1 MKIVFKNKKLYI
13 KAGLYYE
20 YSGFLKI
27 SIKVYLIFIKTY
39 FFSSIL
45 GIRFLCC
52 CHWLNL
58 FKKRILLFFK
68 NNKLVNQ
75 ENFESLLFK
84 QKYYQYLGDFQ
95 NAINLQR
102 KLNTINPFQ
111 LGDMGNLFYK
121 NNYKNFILNNFLRL
135 LLLEKNRTLKGF
147 NLQKFL
153 KKMKVNNSKKEIW
166 VTNRVIIQFK
176 NKYDVNVSS
185 KNFSWDLKIFE
196 KKFNTPILSEI
207 ITNFN
212 SELKPKENIIKL
224 FTNLNSLDL
233 KLYMTIIKKKI
244 FLENIVNLNFRNSKN
259 NFAFYLRFNDS
270 YYCLNRNFKSKIYQ
284 ILKSDRD
291 SYHSID
297 QILILKTIY
306 HYAIIDKKNLKP
318 YHYFTKI
325 QRRLG
330 LGKNTFKFRFLFPSI
345 KIEKKGVNFDE
356 KYNIKLNLATEK
368 FYEKKKISAL
378 FRLCLF
384 NILIN
389 FRLSL
394 IFKDGENYKK
404 IKFNSDINQKVYLE
418 EEIKKKKDFIKILK
432 KNEILLLFYKIL
444 IYKIVKKKNL
454 QKKLLIDK
462 ILEIFVSRYIFKK
475 LNLFQL
481 KTALIVI
488 ILRKKKYTKAY
499 NLLRQQCFDE
509 PYSIQ
514 FWQLLSIVEKKI
526 GLVVSKTLRFTLR
539 IIKKFPNSIP
549 GITFAGNLCSVFGS
563 GGYALAEFFQAYRW
577 KNNSPFLNLSISVQY
592 LNGSVNRRT
601 KLKGLSLLL
610 CLSFYFRY
618 KILRFFIIKVILQEN
633 YLSSYLNLETLY
645 NSGRILLFL
654 GIHNKAKVNFKS
666 IFELKKTV
674 STVKKFKRNRKNFM
688 KFAIIKEAHFNSFIL
703 DECGDMNSNF
713 INSRMI

>member
-1 MKIVFKNKKLYI
+1 MKIDLKNKKLYI

-20 YSGFLKI
+20 YSGLLKI

-39 FFSSIL
+39 FFNSIL

-75 ENFESLLFK
+75 EDFESLLFK
-84 QKYYQYLGDFQ
+84 QKYHQYLGDFQ
-95 NAINLQR
+95 NALELQR

-111 LGDMGNLFYK
+111 LVDRGNLFYK
-121 NNYKNFILNNFLRL
+121 NNYKNFIFNNFLRL

-147 NLQKFL
+147 NLQKFF
-153 KKMKVNNSKKEIW
+153 KKMKGNNSKKEFW
-166 VTNRVIIQFK
+166 VTNRVLIHFK
-176 NKYDVNVSS
+176 NKYDVNVPS
-185 KNFSWDLKIFE
+185 KNIFWDLKGFE
-196 KKFNTPILSEI
+196 KKFDTPILSEI
-207 ITNFN
+207 ITYFN
-212 SELKPKENIIKL
+212 SEPKPKENNIKL
-224 FTNLNSLDL
+224 FTSLNSLDL
-233 KLYMTIIKKKI
+233 KLYLITIKKKF
-244 FLENIVNLNFRNSKN
+244 FLENNVNLIFRNSKN
-259 NFAFYLRFNDS
+259 NFASHLRFNDS
-270 YYCLNRNFKSKIYQ
+270 YSCLNRNFNSKLYQ
-284 ILKSDRD
+284 ILKSERD
-291 SYHSID
+291 AYHSID

-306 HYAIIDKKNLKP
+306 QYSFIDKKNPKP

-325 QRRLG
+325 QGRLG
-330 LGKNTFKFRFLFPSI
+330 LGKNTFKFRLFFPSV
-345 KIEKKGVNFDE
+345 KIENKGVNFDE

-404 IKFNSDINQKVYLE
+404 INFNGDINQKVYFE

-432 KNEILLLFYKIL
+432 KNQILLLFCKILNYKIA
-444 IYKIVKKKNL
+444 KKKNL

-481 KTALIVI
+481 KAALIVI

-539 IIKKFPNSIP
+539 IIKKFPDSIP

-577 KNNSPFLNLSISVQY
+577 KNNSPFLNLSISIQY

-610 CLSFYFRY
+610 CFSFYFRY

-674 STVKKFKRNRKNFM
+674 STVKKFKRNRENFM
-688 KFAIIKEAHFNSFIL
+688 KFAIKKEAHFNSLLL
-703 DECGDMNSNF
+703 DECGGMNSNL

>member
-1 MKIVFKNKKLYI
+1 
-13 KAGLYYE
+13 
-20 YSGFLKI
+20 
-27 SIKVYLIFIKTY
+27 
-39 FFSSIL
+39 
-45 GIRFLCC
+45 
-52 CHWLNL
+52 
-58 FKKRILLFFK
+58 
-68 NNKLVNQ
+68 
-75 ENFESLLFK
+75 
-84 QKYYQYLGDFQ
+84 
-95 NAINLQR
+95 
-102 KLNTINPFQ
+102 
-111 LGDMGNLFYK
+111 
-121 NNYKNFILNNFLRL
+121 
-135 LLLEKNRTLKGF
+135 
-147 NLQKFL
+147 
-153 KKMKVNNSKKEIW
+153 MKVNNSKKEFW
-166 VTNRVIIQFK
+166 VTNRVIIHFK
-176 NKYDVNVSS
+176 NKYDLNVPI
-185 KNFSWDLKIFE
+185 KNFSWDIKIFE
-196 KKFNTPILSEI
+196 KKLDTPILFEI
-207 ITNFN
+207 ITYFN
-212 SELKPKENIIKL
+212 SELKPKEKIIKL
-224 FTNLNSLDL
+224 FTSLNSLDL
-233 KLYMTIIKKKI
+233 KLYLTILKNKF
-244 FLENIVNLNFRNSKN
+244 FLENKSNLIFPNLKN
-259 NFAFYLRFNDS
+259 NFVSYTRFNDS
-270 YYCLNRNFKSKIYQ
+270 YSCLNRNFKSKFYQ
-284 ILKSDRD
+284 ILKSNGDC
-291 SYHSID
+291 YHSIV

-306 HYAIIDKKNLKP
+306 YYAFIDKKNMKP

-325 QRRLG
+325 QGRLG
-330 LGKNTFKFRFLFPSI
+330 LGKNEFKFKFPFPSV

-356 KYNIKLNLATEK
+356 KYNLKLNFAIEK
-368 FYEKKKISAL
+368 FYEKKKINAL
-378 FRLCLF
+378 IRICLI

-404 IKFNSDINQKVYLE
+404 IKFNGDIDKKVNFEE
-418 EEIKKKKDFIKILK
+418 EEINKKKDFLKILK

-444 IYKIVKKKNL
+444 IYKIIKKKNIR
-454 QKKLLIDK
+454 KKLLIDK

-475 LNLFQL
+475 LNLFKL
-481 KTALIVI
+481 KSALIVI
-488 ILRKKKYTKAY
+488 ILRKKKYTEAY

-539 IIKKFPNSIP
+539 IIKKFPDSIP

-577 KNNSPFLNLSISVQY
+577 KNNSPFLNLSISIQY

-618 KILRFFIIKVILQEN
+618 KILRFFIIKVILQED

-654 GIHNKAKVNFKS
+654 GIHNKAKVNFTS

-688 KFAIIKEAHFNSFIL
+688 KFGIKKEAQFNSLLL
-703 DECGDMNSNF
+703 DECVGMNSSF